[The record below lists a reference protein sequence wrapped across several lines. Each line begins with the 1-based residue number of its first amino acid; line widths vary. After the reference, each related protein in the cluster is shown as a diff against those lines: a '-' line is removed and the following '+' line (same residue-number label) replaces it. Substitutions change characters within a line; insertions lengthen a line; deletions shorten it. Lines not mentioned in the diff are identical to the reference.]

1 MADVLLCLFYLEKHA
16 GISSALASSVTALRH
31 ANTIELSLFNNMT
44 KLSSD
49 VFKEYKLSCSI
60 TVYTEKR
67 RMIFRV

>member
-1 MADVLLCLFYLEKHA
+1 MSDVLLCLFYLEKRA
-16 GISSALASSVTALRH
+16 GISSALVSSVTVLRH

-44 KLSSD
+44 KLSSG
-49 VFKEYKLSCSI
+49 VFKEHKLRCSI